1 MAPSSLQVERLVQA
15 AQPKVFSRM
24 GFITQSVPRGS
35 APPAV
40 GALGSRKGEH
50 ERVCDQGPVSGPNKK
65 MKGLTREEKF
75 EHVSAEIIA
84 RGGLRR
90 TLMFNGEGETVVA
103 RDEVFFR
110 SQVGDVR
117 HARAVRRVEPLL
129 HRVRG
134 VVRRVDLPLHRV
146 WVQRHA
152 LLLLDEP
159 QKKRVARRVFRPRA
173 TRRVEP
179 LLHQERVHRRARMP
193 R

>member
-103 RDEVFFR
+103 RDEVFLSESGR
-110 SQVGDVR
+110 
-117 HARAVRRVEPLL
+117 
-129 HRVRG
+129 
-134 VVRRVDLPLHRV
+134 
-146 WVQRHA
+146 
-152 LLLLDEP
+152 
-159 QKKRVARRVFRPRA
+159 
-173 TRRVEP
+173 
-179 LLHQERVHRRARMP
+179 RRASCTGSQASGAAAASGEGSRQASGSAAASSMGTTSCP
-193 R
+193 VASR